1 MSDIPKR
8 PEFDRRPQAGSP
20 RPSVRPASRADYRKN
35 RRDRSADGIDPDLG
49 LEGRRLVL
57 GQQPVREAIRVHGAR
72 LHEVLIEERPS
83 PRAEAVERFAKD
95 QNVTVRHVPRNELE
109 RLAGQTLHQGVAA
122 YAPALALTPLSV
134 LLVQPQ
140 LLALA
145 LDGIVDPQNF
155 GAAVRSAAG
164 LCRAPVLWPESASAP
179 LTPATFRASAG
190 AIEHAILCRVP
201 SLVSALTEA
210 ASAGV
215 EVIGL
220 TPEADL
226 HLHELDLTRPTII
239 VIGSEQKGMA
249 RGVRKACTQL
259 VRLGGS
265 GAVQSLNASVAAG
278 IALHCALVQRA
289 QAQPDSQA
297 QPDREAQLDRPAR

>member
-1 MSDIPKR
+1 MSDVPKR
-8 PEFDRRPQAGSP
+8 APLDRQPPHENERRRGSQSG
-20 RPSVRPASRADYRKN
+20 RFDYRKG
-35 RRDRSADGIDPDLG
+35 RTAPGRAAVDPNAG

-57 GQQPVREAIRVHGAR
+57 GQQPVREAIRAHGAR

-83 PRAEAVERFAKD
+83 PRAEAVERFARD
-95 QNVTVRHVPRNELE
+95 QNVTIRHVPRSELE

-122 YAPALALTPLSV
+122 YAPPLELTPLAD
-134 LLVQPQ
+134 LLIRPA

-190 AIEHAILCRVP
+190 AIEHATLCRVP
-201 SLVSALTEA
+201 SLVSALSEA

-220 TPEADL
+220 APEADCA
-226 HLHELDLTRPTII
+226 LHEVNLTGPTII

-259 VRLGGS
+259 VKLGGQ

-278 IALHCALVQRA
+278 IALHCAVVQRA
-289 QAQPDSQA
+289 ANS
-297 QPDREAQLDRPAR
+297 